1 MSKGNKQLKAMEDI
15 LAHINDAYAPNTI
28 RAYRADFSEWI
39 NFCMKK
45 GACPLP
51 ADPFLVSEF
60 LLDLAEAGNNRASTI
75 RRKCASISAI
85 HRYGYFEDPTKH
97 PEVKIAIRKIK
108 RKLGTRFKQA
118 RPINR
123 HVLDKMLRVCGDDLR
138 GIRNR
143 MILLLAYTTLRRRSE
158 LTSLRAED
166 LKLCGH
172 GQGLI
177 LLRQSKTDQTHEG
190 VLLALGIETTY
201 AVTKWI
207 DLSGISSG
215 FLLRGITGNRLNLTM
230 DPGQISRIFKSLA
243 VKADFDPKQI
253 SGHSTRIGAAQDLL
267 DGGASIGQIMAK
279 VGWSKVD
286 TVMRY
291 VGVNN
296 IEAMNL
302 PNTFQGKPAVYS
314 RPQNSITI

>member
-1 MSKGNKQLKAMEDI
+1 MTSLHEEQLYSI
-15 LAHINDAYAPNTI
+15 LEHINEAYAPNTI

-39 NFCMKK
+39 SFCMKK
-45 GACPLP
+45 GARPLP
-51 ADPFLVSEF
+51 ADPFVVSEF
-60 LLDLAEAGNNRASTI
+60 LLDSADAENNRASTI

-97 PEVKIAIRKIK
+97 PEVKIAIRKIN

-123 HVLDKMLRVCGDDLR
+123 HLLDRMLHVCGDDLR

-143 MILLLAYTTLRRRSE
+143 MILLFAYTTLRRRSE
-158 LTSLRAED
+158 LTSLRVED
-166 LKLCGH
+166 LTQCDD
-172 GQGLI
+172 GQSLI
-177 LLRQSKTDQTHEG
+177 LLRQSKTDQTPEG
-190 VLLALGIETTY
+190 VLLALDIAVTY
-201 AVTKWI
+201 AVKHWI
-207 DLSGISSG
+207 ELAGISDG
-215 FLLRGITGNRLNLTM
+215 FLLRGVRGNRLNPAM
-230 DPGQISRIFKSLA
+230 DPGQISRVFKLLA
-243 VKADFDPKQI
+243 LKAKLDPKQI

-291 VGVNN
+291 VGVGDLSA
-296 IEAMNL
+296 I
-302 PNTFQGKPAVYS
+302 
-314 RPQNSITI
+314 NSQANYR